1 MRKGTA
7 SARRSVLSSGLLT
20 GLSLSIVSGAAAVA
34 GALLARK
41 FGRDAET
48 DGFLAAYGIYLVLVL
63 GAQTFRVVVVPDLTR
78 AVENG
83 RLAAE
88 TRAYAVALLAPSIII
103 SAAAIFARGPIAD
116 LLTAEPDAAAVARRA
131 LPWLVPAAFAQ
142 LLAALAAS
150 SLAAAGSY
158 ATAAVGYAAGA
169 VANLGLFLALADA
182 HGLVSL
188 AWGVAANGAIVL
200 ALPFAALWRRGL
212 MRGGGAAEAAV
223 LRRLRRLVE
232 GAAVPLALQLLYL
245 ICLRFA
251 ADLGTGSATTF
262 SYGYLLAATL
272 VAGTAASLSL
282 VASASLTRRGLDA
295 TGAAGYVVHA
305 AWLSLAAIAAAAGV
319 FALVGERLV
328 ATVLGSEYSGK
339 VGADLGRLVVALA
352 PWMVA
357 ATAFSL
363 TFPLLFV
370 TGRDRLL
377 VPLAVAALALHVP
390 VVWLLRDAFGLTG
403 TAIALAATTLATIAA
418 LQALIAPRMLVLA
431 TRGLAEAVAWI
442 GGLAL
447 LVFGGLGLL
456 VGGVPAAVAG
466 VGVYA
471 ILLAVLRPR
480 GLREAWAYAR
490 AL

>member
-7 SARRSVLSSGLLT
+7 STRRSVLSSGLLT
-20 GLSLSIVSGAAAVA
+20 GLSLSIVNGAAAVA

-83 RLAAE
+83 RLATE
-88 TRAYAVALLAPSIII
+88 TRAYAVALLVPSIVL
-103 SAAAIFARGPIAD
+103 SAAAILARGPIAD
-116 LLTAEPDAAAVARRA
+116 MLTAEPDAAAIARRA

-158 ATAAVGYAAGA
+158 ATAAVAYATGA
-169 VANLGLFLALADA
+169 AANLVLFVVLADA

-188 AWGVAANGAIVL
+188 AWGVAANGAITL
-200 ALPFAALWRRGL
+200 ALPLAALWRRGL
-212 MRGGGAAEAAV
+212 LHGGGTAEAAV

-245 ICLRFA
+245 VCLRFA
-251 ADLGTGSATTF
+251 ADLGTGSATIF

-295 TGAAGYVVHA
+295 SQAAAYVVHA
-305 AWLSLAAIAAAAGV
+305 AWLSLAVIAAAAGV

-328 ATVLGSEYSGK
+328 AAVLGPEYSGE
-339 VGADLGRLVVALA
+339 VGSDLGRLVVALA
-352 PWMVA
+352 PWMLA

-377 VPLAVAALALHVP
+377 VPLALVALVVHVP
-390 VVWLLRDAFGLTG
+390 VVWVLRDAFGLTG
-403 TAIALAATTLATIAA
+403 TAIALAATTLAVIAV

-431 TRGLAEAVAWI
+431 AVGLAETVAWI
-442 GGLAL
+442 GGFAL
-447 LVFGGLGLL
+447 LAFGGLGLL
-456 VGGVPAAVAG
+456 VGGIPAALGGIAAYVL
-466 VGVYA
+466 
-471 ILLAVLRPR
+471 LLAVLRPR
-480 GLREAWAYAR
+480 GMREAWAYAR